1 MQQMAYKKVYPVI
14 TILLVAALLVAIYI
28 IYYQQRVH
36 KIELKEQQQ
45 SAIGIITN

>member
-36 KIELKEQQQ
+36 KIEMDMQQQ
-45 SAIGIITN
+45 NNQPVLKN